1 MEEFFMFALGLIAG
15 VGLHRYLH
23 ERYRK
28 EDTAAHDARHAAQ
41 LKALQDEVRQADAAH
56 AETKQRLIALQL
68 ERGGGAAGNGAA
80 ATTPKV
86 MPSPTPPRGAAPEAA
101 AGSPDDLTRVKGI
114 GKVMEKKLHELGITS
129 LRQLAELQ
137 PPDIRRINAAI
148 EFPGRA
154 ERERWVEQ
162 ARSMIGR

>member
-1 MEEFFMFALGLIAG
+1 MQKKLEALG
-15 VGLHRYLH
+15 V
-23 ERYRK
+23 
-28 EDTAAHDARHAAQ
+28 
-41 LKALQDEVRQADAAH
+41 
-56 AETKQRLIALQL
+56 
-68 ERGGGAAGNGAA
+68 
-80 ATTPKV
+80 
-86 MPSPTPPRGAAPEAA
+86 
-101 AGSPDDLTRVKGI
+101 
-114 GKVMEKKLHELGITS
+114 TS